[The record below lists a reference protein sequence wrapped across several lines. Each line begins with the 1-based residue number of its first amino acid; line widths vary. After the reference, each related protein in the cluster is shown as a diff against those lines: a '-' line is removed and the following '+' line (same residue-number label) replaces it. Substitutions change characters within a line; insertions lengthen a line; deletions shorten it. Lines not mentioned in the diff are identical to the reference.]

1 MSISRM
7 IAYPENCSNEARS
20 ITTHSIGAGLE
31 QMMFSLL
38 IHRELVDGPGFWVA
52 ALLFLAAIAVVLY
65 IVGKWLRELFSRGK
79 GR

>member
-1 MSISRM
+1 
-7 IAYPENCSNEARS
+7 
-20 ITTHSIGAGLE
+20 
-31 QMMFSLL
+31 MFSLL